1 MAYFIHNKYDKNSKA
16 KVTEQNN
23 NFTYNADNSVTV
35 IDYYGLLEKNIL
47 TYKSIDTSSMGIAPV
62 ETLKYRTPNGL
73 PTGNDDIINGL
84 SNNII
89 KTSVSDLVNNT
100 NAKIGSPNDLGSTTL
115 FGLLNSATGGG
126 AEYSSGLAG

>member
-1 MAYFIHNKYDKNSKA
+1 MAYFIHNKYDKDSKA

-35 IDYYGLLEKNIL
+35 IDYYGLLEENDL
-47 TYKSIDTSSMGIAPV
+47 TYKSIDTSNMGIAPV
-62 ETLKYRTPNGL
+62 EVLKYRTPNGL
-73 PTGNDDIINGL
+73 LTGNDDIINGL

-115 FGLLNSATGGG
+115 FGLLNTATGGA
-126 AEYSSGLAG
+126 AEYSTGLVG